1 MVGSVELASDAV
13 VADPSASAWVERC
26 VASGRRMLEL
36 IDDVLDFATV
46 GGTLRQVPVSLSDVM
61 SEIVAD
67 IGPMADQ
74 ATITYEDEVVVA
86 DRAQL
91 RLMLQNLVTNSVRYR
106 SPERPATVHVS
117 ASRLPNGVGIR
128 VIDNGVGIP
137 ALRRRDVVAPL
148 VRLDTTTAGSGLGL
162 ATVERIAE
170 SHGGLLHIGE
180 TPGGGT
186 TIRVLLADPD
196 KRVH

>member
-1 MVGSVELASDAV
+1 M
-13 VADPSASAWVERC
+13 
-26 VASGRRMLEL
+26 
-36 IDDVLDFATV
+36 
-46 GGTLRQVPVSLSDVM
+46 SLSDVM